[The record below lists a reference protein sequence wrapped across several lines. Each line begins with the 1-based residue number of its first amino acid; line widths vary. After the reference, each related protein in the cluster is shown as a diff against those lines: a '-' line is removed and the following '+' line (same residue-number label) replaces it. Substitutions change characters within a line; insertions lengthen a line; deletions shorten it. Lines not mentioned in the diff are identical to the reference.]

1 MSADLIKLLIELY
14 FAIAAILAF
23 RAGLD
28 HEKRFSVLMWIPLW
42 PLFVALIPFFMLWML
57 GDHLGEKK

>member
-23 RAGLD
+23 RAGLA
-28 HEKRFSVLMWIPLW
+28 HEKRARVLMWIPLW
-42 PLFVALIPFFMLWML
+42 PVFVSLFPLFLLWVIGDKL
-57 GDHLGEKK
+57 GDKK